1 MLLPFGA
8 ESLVVELSRLSQASL
23 DGSPGCSFQ
32 LQPNTVSSH
41 HEPVANTDEH
51 LPDQGRDKPLSIN
64 WRVLPTTIAQ
74 IGAPIAAQ
82 MSDLG
87 HVPCEF

>member
-23 DGSPGCSFQ
+23 DGSPSCSFQ

-41 HEPVANTDEH
+41 HELVAGTDEH
-51 LPDQGRDKPLSIN
+51 LPDQGHDKPFSIN

-74 IGAPIAAQ
+74 I
-82 MSDLG
+82 
-87 HVPCEF
+87 